1 MEPHT
6 EATPA
11 PPLAS
16 SVPLP
21 PPRPAAEDS
30 APPQQQPPQQQP
42 QPQPPPTAHTASTAD
57 RGSFCLAVCACGWTG
72 PARRSR
78 DLARKDA
85 ARHATE

>member
-6 EATPA
+6 EATPV

-16 SVPLP
+16 VPLP
-21 PPRPAAEDS
+21 RTRPALAE
-30 APPQQQPPQQQP
+30 AAGPPQHPRSPDP
-42 QPQPPPTAHTASTAD
+42 ASGHTASTTE
-57 RGSFCLAVCACGWTG
+57 RGSFCLAVCTCGWTG

-85 ARHATE
+85 TRHTAG

>member
-6 EATPA
+6 EATLV

-16 SVPLP
+16 VPLP
-21 PPRPAAEDS
+21 RDSSSAAPA
-30 APPQQQPPQQQP
+30 P
-42 QPQPPPTAHTASTAD
+42 STDHATSTSE
-57 RGSFCLAVCACGWTG
+57 RGSFSLAACTCGWRG

-85 ARHATE
+85 TGHAPE